1 MTTKTYRL
9 SAHDVDDAWHVLD
22 AADRPLGR
30 LASEAAQLLLG
41 KHKPTYE
48 PHLVM
53 GDHVVVVNAERVALT
68 GRKAEQKVY
77 YRHTGYPGGIRER
90 SFEQQLERDATR
102 VIERAVRGMLPH
114 NVRGR
119 ALLRRLKVYIGP
131 DHPHE
136 AQLKAG
142 TGERARKRALR
153 EAAAAEA
160 APEAAAPVTEA
171 PVTEAIEVLEEP
183 AVETPAAVEE
193 AAEVVVETAE
203 AVETAAAAAGEAEAR
218 LNGALSKYKRAELD
232 AEAERLGIE
241 IESGWN
247 KPDVVEAVRAFY
259 ESNPVEDE

>member
-9 SAHDVDDAWHVLD
+9 SAHDVDDGWHVLD
-22 AADRPLGR
+22 ATDRPLGR
-30 LASEAAQLLLG
+30 LASEAARLLLG

-53 GDHVVVVNAERVALT
+53 GDHVVVLNADRVALT

-90 SFEQQLERDATR
+90 SFQEQMDRDATR

-119 ALLRRLKVYIGP
+119 ALLRRLKVYVGP
-131 DHPHE
+131 EHPHE
-136 AQLKAG
+136 AQINAG
-142 TGERARKRALR
+142 TGERARKRALQ

-160 APEAAAPVTEA
+160 APAVEVAAPV
-171 PVTEAIEVLEEP
+171 EE
-183 AVETPAAVEE
+183 ETPTTPEAVEE
-193 AAEVVVETAE
+193 TVAEVADVAE
-203 AVETAAAAAGEAEAR
+203 AVETAAEVVEETTADAGGR
-218 LNGALSKYKRAELD
+218 LDGALSKYRRAELD
-232 AEAERLGIE
+232 VEAERLGIE

-247 KPDVVEAVRAFY
+247 KPDVIDAIKAYY
-259 ESNPVEDE
+259 ESNPVEAE

>member
-22 AADRPLGR
+22 ASERPLGR
-30 LASEAAQLLLG
+30 IASEAAQLLLG

-90 SFEQQLERDATR
+90 SFEQQMDRDATR

-114 NVRGR
+114 NARGR
-119 ALLRRLKVYIGP
+119 ALLRRLKVYVGP

-136 AQLKAG
+136 AQVNAG
-142 TGERARKRALR
+142 TGARARKRAQR
-153 EAAAAEA
+153 EAAA
-160 APEAAAPVTEA
+160 
-171 PVTEAIEVLEEP
+171 P
-183 AVETPAAVEE
+183 AVEAATPVAEETAVEAPAAVE
-193 AAEVVVETAE
+193 AAADEVAETVEV
-203 AVETAAAAAGEAEAR
+203 AVETTGAR
-218 LNGALSKYKRAELD
+218 LEGGLSKYKRAELD

-241 IESGWN
+241 IESDWN
-247 KPDVVEAVRAFY
+247 KPDVVEAIRAFY
-259 ESNPVEDE
+259 ESNPVEAE